1 MECPKCSGG
10 AYLVEEDLIQVL
22 ENTEPVKLMIKATYT
37 CRACS
42 ERFTR
47 VIYDDIDARKKQP
60 DGMAPPSPYQTQ
72 PQQQSYQQESYSQSS
87 VVRTDDEEDDAAENL
102 KFF

>member
-1 MECPKCSGG
+1 MECPKCGGG
-10 AYLVEEDLIQVL
+10 AYLVDEDLIKVL
-22 ENTEPVKLMIKATYT
+22 ENTEPVKLMIKATYQ

-47 VIYDDIDARKKQP
+47 IIYDDLNARKKQP
-60 DGMAPPSPYQTQ
+60 ETTPSPYMQNTNSNQYNQQTYNNQ
-72 PQQQSYQQESYSQSS
+72 PSI
-87 VVRTDDEEDDAAENL
+87 VRTSDDEDDAAEGL

>member
-1 MECPKCSGG
+1 MECPKCAGG
-10 AYLVEEDLIQVL
+10 AYLAEEDLIQVL
-22 ENTEPVKLMIKATYT
+22 ENSEPVKLMIKATYQ

-47 VIYDDIDARKKQP
+47 IIYDDINARKKQP
-60 DGMAPPSPYQTQ
+60 DAMGVPSPYNQQ
-72 PQQQSYQQESYSQSS
+72 QQYSQQSYNQPTI
-87 VVRTDDEEDDAAENL
+87 VRTTDEEDEAAESL

>member
-1 MECPKCSGG
+1 MECPKCAGG
-10 AYLVEEDLIQVL
+10 AYLAEEDLIQVL
-22 ENTEPVKLMIKATYT
+22 ESADPVKLMIKATYQ

-47 VIYDDIDARKKQP
+47 IIYDDINARKKQEDLRP
-60 DGMAPPSPYQTQ
+60 PPSPYQNQ
-72 PQQQSYQQESYSQSS
+72 PNEQQGYDQST
-87 VVRTDDEEDDAAENL
+87 VVRTDDSDQAAENL

>member
-1 MECPKCSGG
+1 MECPKCGGG

-22 ENTEPVKLMIKATYT
+22 ENAEPVKLMIKATYQ

-47 VIYDDIDARKKQP
+47 IIYDDIDARKKQP
-60 DGMAPPSPYQTQ
+60 ETGAASPPYQS
-72 PQQQSYQQESYSQSS
+72 PNQQYSHPNI
-87 VVRTDDEEDDAAENL
+87 VNTNDEDSAAESL

>member
-10 AYLVEEDLIQVL
+10 AYLSEEDLIQVL

-47 VIYDDIDARKKQP
+47 IIYDDINARKKQP
-60 DGMAPPSPYQTQ
+60 DSMAPPSPYQTQ
-72 PQQQSYQQESYSQSS
+72 QQQNYQQQSYNQPSI
-87 VVRTDDEEDDAAENL
+87 VRTNDEEDDAAENL

>member
-1 MECPKCSGG
+1 MECPKCGGG
-10 AYLVEEDLIQVL
+10 AYLAEEDLIQVL
-22 ENTEPVKLMIKATYT
+22 ESADPVKLMLKATYQ

-47 VIYDDIDARKKQP
+47 VLYDDITARKKEDELRP
-60 DGMAPPSPYQTQ
+60 VPSPYSMSG
-72 PQQQSYQQESYSQSS
+72 QQSYSEPEQSS
-87 VVRTDDEEDDAAENL
+87 IVRTSDEDEAAESL

>member
-1 MECPKCSGG
+1 MECPKCAGG

-22 ENTEPVKLMIKATYT
+22 ENTEPVKLMIKAIYQ

-42 ERFTR
+42 ERFSR
-47 VIYDDIDARKKQP
+47 VIYDDITARKKQP
-60 DGMAPPSPYQTQ
+60 ETGAVPSAYSSPSPEQQYNQ
-72 PQQQSYQQESYSQSS
+72 PSI
-87 VVRTDDEEDDAAENL
+87 VRTDNNEDAAESL